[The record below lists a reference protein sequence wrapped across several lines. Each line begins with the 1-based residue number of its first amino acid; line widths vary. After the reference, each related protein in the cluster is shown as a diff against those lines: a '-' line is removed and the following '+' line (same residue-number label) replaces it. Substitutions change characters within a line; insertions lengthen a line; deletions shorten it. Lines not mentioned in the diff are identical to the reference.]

1 MCGGL
6 TNSYWEIVVDLDSP
20 DTVEGVLTLPGV
32 LLRSLIVSLSCMSFP
47 RPEWAE
53 PGQPPWGRL
62 SVGVGLNCLV
72 NSCGG
77 GREMTDPASTVGI

>member
-20 DTVEGVLTLPGV
+20 ETVEGVLALPGV
-32 LLRSLIVSLSCMSFP
+32 LLRSLIDSLSCMSFL
-47 RPEWAE
+47 R
-53 PGQPPWGRL
+53 
-62 SVGVGLNCLV
+62 GVGLNCLV

-77 GREMTDPASTVGI
+77 GREMMDPASTVGI